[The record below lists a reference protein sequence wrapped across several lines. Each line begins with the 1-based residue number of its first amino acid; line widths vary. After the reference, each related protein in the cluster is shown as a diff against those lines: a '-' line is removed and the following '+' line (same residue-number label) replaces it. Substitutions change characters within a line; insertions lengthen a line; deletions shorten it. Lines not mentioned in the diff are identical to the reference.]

1 MNINKRLLTALCMIF
16 LSAPIA
22 NATPTLEIDEDHD
35 DVMEAVQ
42 QGLIQPF
49 SALKATVSKQLHG
62 RIIKVEL
69 EEDDDIWVYE
79 LKLIDPNN
87 NIVKVEYEAKT
98 LSIIEIKG
106 RNLENVIKV
115 SE

>member
-1 MNINKRLLTALCMIF
+1 MNINKRLLTALCMVF
-16 LSAPIA
+16 LLAPVA
-22 NATPTLEIDEDHD
+22 NAAPTLEIDEDHD
-35 DVMEAVQ
+35 DVMQAVQ

-87 NIVKVEYEAKT
+87 NIVRVEYEAKT